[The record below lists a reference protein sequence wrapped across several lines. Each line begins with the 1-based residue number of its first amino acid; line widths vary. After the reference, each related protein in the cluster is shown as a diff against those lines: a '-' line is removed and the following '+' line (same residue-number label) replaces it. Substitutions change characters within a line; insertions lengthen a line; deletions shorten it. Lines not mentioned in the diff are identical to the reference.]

1 METPH
6 PYREEGGKGCPM
18 SLSSYFGEFLSV
30 WCLDLMDVL
39 SGDVCLKLL
48 DAYDLIGD
56 ISSEPL
62 EAEGLIEEISLE
74 FLGAGGLVGEV
85 FLKLLGADDLIGEV
99 SLKLLGASLF
109 NKGQSSSE

>member
-1 METPH
+1 M
-6 PYREEGGKGCPM
+6 GGGGAKGVLCPF
-18 SLSSYFGEFLSV
+18 LHTLGIFLSF

-39 SGDVCLKLL
+39 SGDVCLQLL
-48 DAYDLIGD
+48 DAYNLMGD
-56 ISSEPL
+56 ISLEPL
-62 EAEGLIEEISLE
+62 EAEDLIEEISLE